1 MQRGKDFAQA
11 RKLEPFG
18 FGRAPV
24 ADQNGADGVG
34 AKHQRRPSEHCET
47 RERQPRRNLEA
58 SLRGASELQHLGRPR
73 VSIACLLNTSHNRA
87 MLKRRR
93 RPSRSA

>member
-24 ADQNGADGVG
+24 ADQNGADGVR
-34 AKHQRRPSEHCET
+34 AKHQRRPSEHAK
-47 RERQPRRNLEA
+47 RA
-58 SLRGASELQHLGRPR
+58 SGSLDAISRPLCAAPANCSTS
-73 VSIACLLNTSHNRA
+73 VSPAY
-87 MLKRRR
+87 
-93 RPSRSA
+93 RSPVC